1 MWPPPRIRWFQIAL
15 ASHPSLRVNPRLEKD
30 DTKIQNYSLNQCNIT
45 RFYLVTL
52 IFIAIA
58 SG

>member
-1 MWPPPRIRWFQIAL
+1 VAAATDPLDPNRL
-15 ASHPSLRVNPRLEKD
+15 GVTPSLRVNPRLEKD